1 MGFFEHIVKITLN
14 TQFYLEKALDRDSF
28 CKKLLVFVLKTTEN
42 TISWVVEILHNFLP
56 RLSTD
61 CV

>member
-28 CKKLLVFVLKTTEN
+28 CKKITCICAKN
-42 TISWVVEILHNFLP
+42 N
-56 RLSTD
+56 
-61 CV
+61 